1 MPLVRLDKN
10 YSKILLDRE
19 IRKKKA
25 EFRISNRDMATW
37 LGVSERGVTYKRKEG
52 CFSFK
57 DLSILFDRLKFSDE
71 EIIKVFKKG

>member
-25 EFRISNRDMATW
+25 EFRISNRDMAT
-37 LGVSERGVTYKRKEG
+37 
-52 CFSFK
+52 
-57 DLSILFDRLKFSDE
+57 
-71 EIIKVFKKG
+71 